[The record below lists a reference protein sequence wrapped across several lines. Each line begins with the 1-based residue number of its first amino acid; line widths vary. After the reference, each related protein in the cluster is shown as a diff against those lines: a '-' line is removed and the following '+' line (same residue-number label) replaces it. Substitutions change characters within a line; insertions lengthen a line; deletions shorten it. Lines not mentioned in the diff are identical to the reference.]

1 MCAVPRPVPP
11 SKPRS
16 TMTER
21 GGAEA
26 ALSQVWARVVVP
38 AEVVSMAE
46 TWAEAPVPVP
56 AWRRLSR
63 AP

>member
-1 MCAVPRPVPP
+1 
-11 SKPRS
+11 
-16 TMTER
+16 MTER